1 MVTKTTI
8 NLAGPQ
14 GNSISLLAS
23 ANKLGIQIGMKR
35 AKIQAIQDDMV
46 SGDYD
51 NLVGIFKD
59 NFGQVAQIID
69 PDDKGLWTEL
79 TVAAQQREAA
89 KNKEDDDDKDDN
101 KKEVEV

>member
-51 NLVGIFKD
+51 NLVAIFKD

-101 KKEVEV
+101 KEEDEV

>member
-89 KNKEDDDDKDDN
+89 KNKDENKD
-101 KKEVEV
+101 EVEV